1 MVAGGP
7 DIGAARSHLTFQ
19 EALRLGA
26 PRLRVK
32 RDAGPGL
39 WENHAAGQY
48 GCPFELLTGVIMSGP
63 VDPHLYLQQIA
74 VRMKD
79 LTDRKE
85 METVLDELEYL
96 YDIIDPAMQDGA
108 EALMSQL
115 RKKLGTAA

>member
-1 MVAGGP
+1 
-7 DIGAARSHLTFQ
+7 
-19 EALRLGA
+19 
-26 PRLRVK
+26 
-32 RDAGPGL
+32 
-39 WENHAAGQY
+39 
-48 GCPFELLTGVIMSGP
+48 MSGP

-108 EALMSQL
+108 ENLMAQL
-115 RKKLGTAA
+115 RKKLGIAA

>member
-1 MVAGGP
+1 
-7 DIGAARSHLTFQ
+7 
-19 EALRLGA
+19 
-26 PRLRVK
+26 
-32 RDAGPGL
+32 
-39 WENHAAGQY
+39 
-48 GCPFELLTGVIMSGP
+48 MSGP

-79 LTDRKE
+79 LSDRKE

-115 RKKLGTAA
+115 RKKLGIAA